1 LAYGQRI
8 IAIKKTRSF
17 FKTLWEAVTG
27 KEHEY
32 TSGSIDRAIVLLAV
46 PMILEMVM
54 EALFALVDIFFVSKI
69 DTLAA
74 STVGLTEVV
83 LMLIESVAFGIAMA
97 ATGMIARRIGEKDID
112 GIWVGLG
119 IAIPLGLF
127 GWFFAKEVLALMG
140 GSPELIAYGYEYTQI
155 VLGLNVILFFLILF
169 NSFFR
174 GAGDAAIAMRTLILA
189 NGLNIV
195 LDPALIFG
203 LGPFPE
209 MGLKGA
215 AIATCIGRGV
225 GLLYQLYYLCIH
237 PQGVLKIKRKH
248 FSILVDIIK
257 KILNLS
263 FGGVSQFMVNTI
275 SWLFLVR
282 IIAQHG
288 DIAVAG
294 YAIAIRIII
303 FTILPAW
310 GLSMAA
316 ATLVG
321 QNLGAEKPHRA
332 EQSVWRAAQLNM
344 FFLLFISI
352 LFFFAAPYILPLFD
366 PNPAVIKE
374 GIAGLQIILLGYI
387 FYAYGMVIG
396 QAFNGAGDTY
406 TPLFMNI
413 VAFWVIQTPL
423 AYFLSNYVGLGSHG
437 CYWAITIANSI
448 LAGISIFYFRKGKWK
463 EKSV

>member
-1 LAYGQRI
+1 M
-8 IAIKKTRSF
+8 
-17 FKTLWEAVTG
+17 
-27 KEHEY
+27 
-32 TSGSIDRAIVLLAV
+32 LLAV

-97 ATGMIARRIGEKDID
+97 ATGMIARRIGEKDPD
-112 GIWVGLG
+112 GAASSAVQTVWVGLG
-119 IAIPLGLF
+119 IAIPLGLL
-127 GWFFAKEVLALMG
+127 GWFFAKQVLQLMG
-140 GSPELIAYGYEYTQI
+140 GSPELVAYGYEYTQI
-155 VLGLNVILFFLILF
+155 VLGFNGILFFLILF

-174 GAGDAAIAMRTLILA
+174 GAGDASIAMRTLILA

-215 AIATCIGRGV
+215 AIATCMGRGI
-225 GLLYQLYYLCIH
+225 GILYQLYYLFIH
-237 PQGVLKIKRKH
+237 PQGALQIKRKH
-248 FSILVDIIK
+248 IQFISSTVQ

-263 FGGVSQFMVNTI
+263 FGGVSQFIVNTM

-282 IIAQHG
+282 IIAQSG

-321 QNLGAEKPHRA
+321 QNLGAGQPDRA
-332 EQSVWRAAQLNM
+332 EKSVWRAAQLNM
-344 FFLLFISI
+344 FFLLGISVV
-352 LFFFAAPYILPLFD
+352 FFFSAPYILPLFD
-366 PNPAVIKE
+366 PNPDVIKE
-374 GIAGLQIILLGYI
+374 GIAGLRIILLGYI

-413 VAFWVIQTPL
+413 AAFWFIQTPL
-423 AYFLSNYVGLGSHG
+423 AYVLSNYMGLGSHG

-463 EKSV
+463 TKSV